1 MITTIVI
8 LSVLLVLSTYINWNL
23 LRKLERQQ
31 DFSEQLSKWVDG
43 LNQIVTRIITEMD
56 VIDEKG
62 MFKTDD
68 YVGSIYNQINQ
79 LVREL
84 EGIIIKEDKDDNN
97 DSNA

>member
-1 MITTIVI
+1 MITAIII
-8 LSVLLVLSTYINWNL
+8 LSVLLIGSSYANWNL

-43 LNQIVTRIITEMD
+43 LNQITTKIVTQLD

-62 MFKTDD
+62 MFKSDD
-68 YVGSIYNQINQ
+68 YVGTIYKQINQ

-84 EGIIIKEDKDDNN
+84 EGIIIKEDKDGNN